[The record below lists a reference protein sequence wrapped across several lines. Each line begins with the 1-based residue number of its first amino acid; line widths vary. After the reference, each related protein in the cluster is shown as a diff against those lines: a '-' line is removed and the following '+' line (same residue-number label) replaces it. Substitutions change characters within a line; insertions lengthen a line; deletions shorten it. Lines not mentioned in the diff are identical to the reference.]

1 MKTDSS
7 KLIKFIRLFESFPDA
22 IFGYLNLTEYG
33 KARIVRDY
41 VRESRSIGIPIA
53 KAEGGGYKYAKTFED
68 YKHTYYSE
76 RQHAF
81 SVLFAQGKVLQHFK
95 DQGSLPLSDEMEYRD
110 LMKFLNEAKAEN
122 T

>member
-22 IFGYLNLTEYG
+22 VFEYLNLLEYG
-33 KARIVRDY
+33 QERIVRNL
-41 VRESRSIGIPIA
+41 VSEARSIGIPIA
-53 KAEGGGYKYAKTFED
+53 KAESGGYKYAKTYAE

-76 RQHAF
+76 RQHVF

-95 DQGSLPLSDEMEYRD
+95 DQGSLPLSEEMEYRD